1 MLAVIAAVVALRQRR
16 YLIVGWFWFL
26 GTLVPMIGLVQ
37 VGEAA
42 MADRYAYLP
51 FLGLFFMVCW
61 GLADWAAQRKISS
74 QWLATPAL
82 AALVALAAA
91 THVQL
96 GYWADNVALWSHTLQ
111 ITGANFVAQD
121 NLGGALLLRG
131 DLEAAMPHFRTASQ
145 INPQDPLSTLNLA
158 NYDLQQGRL
167 QSSVDQY
174 NRVLQITSNANL
186 RSNALSGLGS
196 AYRRQDKNSTAEH
209 SYEDALQLAPQ
220 NAHAWIG
227 LGLLSQKSGDFAQ
240 AASRFSHAVE
250 IQPTDV
256 EYLLLAQAL
265 ERSGHTAEA
274 QTASQ
279 AAQQIS
285 TDLSAA
291 QQEATQL
298 LAQ

>member
-1 MLAVIAAVVALRQRR
+1 
-16 YLIVGWFWFL
+16 
-26 GTLVPMIGLVQ
+26 
-37 VGEAA
+37 
-42 MADRYAYLP
+42 
-51 FLGLFFMVCW
+51 
-61 GLADWAAQRKISS
+61 
-74 QWLATPAL
+74 
-82 AALVALAAA
+82 
-91 THVQL
+91 
-96 GYWADNVALWSHTLQ
+96 
-111 ITGANFVAQD
+111 
-121 NLGGALLLRG
+121 
-131 DLEAAMPHFRTASQ
+131 
-145 INPQDPLSTLNLA
+145 
-158 NYDLQQGRL
+158 
-167 QSSVDQY
+167 VDQY